1 MDPLFIGI
9 VGSKNTGKSN
19 FTLKLSDFLINL
31 GLKIVIIKY
40 SHSRYS
46 IEPKSKD
53 SALFHGS
60 KAEGVIFSSPF
71 ETVIYQKNTK
81 KNRVSLDQIMAYFSD
96 DVDVVLCES
105 YPRKLIDIP
114 FIFIIKAITDFEET
128 KNRFRNIRPLFV
140 SGPYAEQHQGDLE
153 GTPLLSFN
161 RPEDLPLISR
171 IISKL
176 RLAT

>member
-60 KAEGVIFSSPF
+60 KAESVIFSGPF
-71 ETVIYQKNTK
+71 ETVVYQKKAT
-81 KNRVSLDQIMAYFSD
+81 KNRISLDQILTYLSD
-96 DVDVVLCES
+96 DVDIVLCES
-105 YPRKLIDIP
+105 YPSKFIAIP

-128 KNRFRNIRPLFV
+128 KNRFKKQQPLFI